1 MQRPTTAVSLGSV
14 LGNVRPANA
23 VYFAA
28 YLPLS
33 AIQYAKPRAAEDC
46 LLTASVQT
54 LLHLVLSYSAIPYA

>member
-1 MQRPTTAVSLGSV
+1 MQRPQLLYLLGAV
-14 LGNVRPANA
+14 LGNVRPANV

-54 LLHLVLSYSAIPYA
+54 LLHLVLRYSAIPCA